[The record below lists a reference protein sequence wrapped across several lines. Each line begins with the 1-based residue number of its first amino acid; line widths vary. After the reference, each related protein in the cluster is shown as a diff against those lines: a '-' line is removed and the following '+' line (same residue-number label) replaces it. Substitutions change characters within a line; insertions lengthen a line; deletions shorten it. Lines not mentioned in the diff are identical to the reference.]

1 MRNCHQKATPVGVVP
16 RRHAGAIQPL
26 MSDRLE
32 TCTVAEDVDPPHSR
46 TIPPLP
52 QWLASVASLGII
64 TAALEWLK
72 LTR

>member
-1 MRNCHQKATPVGVVP
+1 MRNCHQEAAPVGVVP
-16 RRHAGAIQPL
+16 RRHARAIQPL

-46 TIPPLP
+46 KILPLP

-64 TAALEWLK
+64 TAGLEWLK